1 MKAAAPIDPAALSQL
16 AEIFSGQLL
25 LPGDDGYEEARRVHN
40 GMIDKHPAVV
50 ARCVGVV
57 DVVEALGFAIEN
69 DLEIAVRG
77 GGHNVAGR
85 AVCNAG
91 MMLDLSPMKG
101 VHVDAA
107 SRSARAQP
115 GVTWGEFNRE
125 TQLYELASTGGLI
138 SSTGVAGLTLGGGFG
153 YLMGKHGLT
162 IDNLKSAELVTAR
175 GEVLRV
181 SDDENPDLFWGIRGG
196 GGNFG
201 VVTSFEFELH
211 SIGPYVDGGMIAY
224 PAQKATDMLRF
235 FRDFTSDLPDAL
247 SMLASL
253 THAPD
258 GSGTQLAAMLAC
270 HCGGQAESR
279 LPIESIKAHGASVI
293 DQLGPIAYTTI
304 NTILDN
310 AFPKLALNY
319 WKSSFIAALTDEV
332 IQILIEQF
340 RACPSPMS
348 KLILEHFHGKAVE
361 PKPVETAFPHRQAG
375 YNVLIISQW
384 RDPHDSERNIA
395 WAKATYAALEPYM
408 RSGVYSNYMSD
419 DEPAARVQM
428 AFGENFQRLREL
440 KLRYDPE
447 NRFHLNQNIP
457 PSPSP

>member
-25 LPGDDGYEEARRVHN
+25 LPGDDGYETARRVHN
-40 GMIDKHPAVV
+40 GMIDKRPAVI
-50 ARCVGVV
+50 ARCLGVV
-57 DVVEALGFAIEN
+57 DVVEALGFAIER

-85 AVCNAG
+85 AVCDDG
-91 MMLDLSPMKG
+91 MMVDLSLMKG

-107 SRSARAQP
+107 AGTARAQP

-125 TQLYELASTGGLI
+125 TQLYELATTGGLI

-153 YLMGKHGLT
+153 YLMGKHGLSV
-162 IDNLKSAELVTAR
+162 DNLKSAELVMAG
-175 GEVLRV
+175 GEVMRV
-181 SDDENPDLFWGIRGG
+181 SDDENPELFWGMRGG

-201 VVTSFEFELH
+201 VVTSFEFDLH
-211 SIGPYVDGGMIAY
+211 SVGPLVEGGMIAY
-224 PAQKATDMLRF
+224 PAQQASDMLRF
-235 FRDFTSDLPDAL
+235 FRDVTGDLPDAL
-247 SMLASL
+247 SMLAGL
-253 THAPD
+253 AHAPD

-270 HCGGQAESR
+270 HCGGQAEARPS
-279 LPIESIKAHGASVI
+279 IDSIKAHGSPVV
-293 DQLGPIAYTTI
+293 DHLGPIAYTTI
-304 NTILDN
+304 NTLLDK
-310 AFPKLALNY
+310 ALPRLALNY

-340 RACPSPMS
+340 RACPSPMGR
-348 KLILEHFHGKAVE
+348 LILEHFHGEAVA
-361 PKPVETAFPHRQAG
+361 PKPDATAFPHRQAG
-375 YNVLIISQW
+375 YNILIIAQW
-384 RDPHDSERNIA
+384 QNPDDNARNIA

-428 AFGENFQRLREL
+428 AFGENFQRLRAL
-440 KLRYDPE
+440 KSRYDPE

-457 PSPSP
+457 PSPVS